1 MDKQP
6 IALISAVPFESAIL
20 EKILEK
26 DISEESDK
34 KTDKKTANKLSSKKT
49 PLDIRRR
56 RLDQLQL
63 VITNSGV
70 GKVNAAIATTL
81 LARECSPFLVI
92 SFGVGGAYPGSKLQ
106 PGDLALAE
114 EEILPDEGVMTSKGL
129 YRPIEAIGF
138 PLLKTRAKS
147 MPGRQNTY
155 NTFPLDPAFTIEAQK
170 ALRNS
175 EIDFKTGPFLTVST
189 GTGTT
194 VQARKYRKK
203 YGAICENMEGG
214 AIAQVCALFQIPL
227 IEIRGISNL
236 VENRDKRRWKIDL
249 AMQKVQQAVL
259 VLLHRFAKAL

>member
-6 IALISAVPFESAIL
+6 IALISAVPFESATL
-20 EKILEK
+20 EKDFEKILEK
-26 DISEESDK
+26 DLEKNISEESEK
-34 KTDKKTANKLSSKKT
+34 KAAKKT
-49 PLDIRRR
+49 PLDIRRG

-81 LARECSPFLVI
+81 LARECSPSLVI
-92 SFGVGGAYPGSKLQ
+92 SFGVGGAYPGSRLQ

-114 EEILPDEGVMTSKGL
+114 KEILPDEGVMTSKGL

-138 PLLKTRAKS
+138 PLLKTRANS
-147 MPGRQNTY
+147 LPGQQNTY
-155 NTFPLDPAFTIEAQK
+155 NTFPLEPTFTIKAQK

-175 EIDFKTGPFLTVST
+175 GIDFKTGPFLTVST
-189 GTGTT
+189 GTGTN
-194 VQARKYRKK
+194 VQAQKYRKR

-214 AIAQVCALFQIPL
+214 AVAQVCALFQIPL

-249 AMQKVQQAVL
+249 AVQKVQQAVL
-259 VLLHRFAKAL
+259 VLLHSFAKAL